1 MKKIVFL
8 TLSFLLISLHS
19 ISQTETSNNEKINLQ
34 SPSSVSLFQSNSS
47 NGVWATG
54 TITADRFGIFEDA
67 TSTKERLT
75 ILPGG
80 NIGIGTTNPANILNI
95 EKNQNGST
103 LLEINNNNSGNSARR
118 GIIIGEGTP
127 GKSVYLLSTSSNYN
141 QVNTWANAGV
151 LGTDSQLSNGLIMR
165 SASGKIRFQ
174 PNGISDKIVFDENG
188 NVGIGATSPSGKLE
202 VLKNADLSNDISLPN
217 SALVL
222 RADNNGNDASLRFGV
237 DNTNL
242 KAVIQTQQT
251 TTAAKFDL
259 LLNPFGGKIGIG
271 TTNPTQKLQV
281 DAKDSAIQI
290 QLNRTGSNTG
300 TVDFGVDNN
309 GLHYWVGGY
318 DGFGKEEFLIGTN
331 GNIGIGTTTPQEKLE
346 VKGKMFLN
354 SGLNDDGIYWARHN
368 MTMGT
373 IPGSYNHNVFMLK
386 PGGSSNGFLYSKFEM
401 YTANSE
407 TDKTKKVQ
415 IHSYGTS
422 FFNGGNVGIGTNTP
436 DAKLAVNGNI
446 HTQEVKVDLVGW
458 PDYVFE
464 DDYNLPTLQQ
474 VENHI
479 TEKGH
484 LENIPSA
491 AEVSENGIELGEMN
505 KKLLQKIEE
514 LTLYMIEQ
522 DKVNQQQQKQMKEL
536 KNAIEELKK

>member
-1 MKKIVFL
+1 MRKIVFL
-8 TLSFLLISLHS
+8 TLSFLLISLHC

-80 NIGIGTTNPANILNI
+80 NVGIGTINPNQKLQVQFTGEGGISAKAISNGTYGAANILVDPASGFPGRFLFRENGQNKGWIDHSGGKINI
-95 EKNQNGST
+95 RN
-103 LLEINNNNSGNSARR
+103 
-118 GIIIGEGTP
+118 
-127 GKSVYLLSTSSNYN
+127 SSN
-141 QVNTWANAGV
+141 TPFFSV
-151 LGTDSQLSNGLIMR
+151 LMN
-165 SASGKIRFQ
+165 
-174 PNGISDKIVFDENG
+174 NG
-188 NVGIGATSPSGKLE
+188 NVGIGTTDPNFALDVSGTSKGIKLGNATENLLFRNNIGGANEIRSYGLALE
-202 VLKNADLSNDISLPN
+202 IETRDTQDISFN
-217 SALVL
+217 S
-222 RADNNGNDASLRFGV
+222 NNGNSKLMIIKG
-237 DNTNL
+237 N
-242 KAVIQTQQT
+242 
-251 TTAAKFDL
+251 
-259 LLNPFGGKIGIG
+259 GSGIGIG

-290 QLNRTGSNTG
+290 QLNRTGSNIG
-300 TVDFGVDNN
+300 KVDFGVDNN

-331 GNIGIGTTTPQEKLE
+331 GNIGVGTTNPSGKLE
-346 VKGKMFLN
+346 ILKNADLSNAITLPN
-354 SGLNDDGIYWARHN
+354 SGLIIRADND
-368 MTMGT
+368 
-373 IPGSYNHNVFMLK
+373 GSDASLRFGVDNTNLK
-386 PGGSSNGFLYSKFEM
+386 AVIQTQQTTTAAKFDLLM
-401 YTANSE
+401 NP
-407 TDKTKKVQ
+407 
-415 IHSYGTS
+415 
-422 FFNGGNVGIGTNTP
+422 FGGNVGIGTT
-436 DAKLAVNGNI
+436 DTQGYKLGVNGKI
-446 HTQEVKVDLVGW
+446 AATEVKVALYNAW

-464 DDYNLPTLQQ
+464 DSYNLPSLQE

-479 TEKGH
+479 SEKGH

-491 AEVSENGIELGEMN
+491 TEVAENGIQLGEMN

-522 DKVNQQQQKQMKEL
+522 NKVNQQQQKQIKEL